1 MSRLFDAT
9 EINGMAL
16 SNRFVRSATW
26 EGMATEDG
34 APTVQLIDLMEKL
47 AGGGVGLIIS
57 SASYVRLDGQSHL
70 KMLGIYKDELIDKH
84 KRMTEA
90 VHKHDTKIVMQ
101 IHHGGFFANS
111 KLTGQI
117 PLAPSEVKDAVN
129 WKLSSGRRMSTVGKE
144 MSLEMIQK
152 ISEDFRSAAARAKV
166 SGFDGIQI
174 FAGHGYL
181 LSQFLSP
188 AFNKRTDAYGGNL
201 ENRARII
208 IDVLKKVRIEVGRD
222 YPILVKINSEDFL
235 NGGLTLDES
244 LWVCGRL
251 CEEGVD
257 AIELSGGT
265 WISGDLTPSRKQIN
279 SPDKEAYFK
288 EAAKALKEK
297 VNIPLMLVG
306 GIRSFQIADF
316 LIEESVADYISMCRP
331 LIREPGLI
339 NQWKA
344 GNLAKAACISCNRCP
359 EPGHA
364 GEGIYCVAERML
376 KEKTK

>member
-1 MSRLFDAT
+1 MSELFDAT

-34 APTVQLIDLMEKL
+34 APTAQLIDLMEKL

-57 SASYVRLDGQSHL
+57 SATYVRPDGQSHR

-90 VHKHDTKIVMQ
+90 VHKQDTKIVMQ

-117 PLAPSEVKDAVN
+117 PLAPSEVEDSVN
-129 WKLSSGRRMSTVGKE
+129 WKLPTGRKMSTVGKE
-144 MSLEMIQK
+144 MSLEIIQD
-152 ISEDFRSAAARAKV
+152 IIEAFTSAAKRAKE

-188 AFNKRTDAYGGNL
+188 AFNKRTDAYGGSL
-201 ENRARII
+201 ENRARI
-208 IDVLKKVRIEVGRD
+208 VMEVMEKVRIEVGRD

-235 NGGLTLDES
+235 NEGLTLDES
-244 LWVCGRL
+244 LGVCAMLYEG
-251 CEEGVD
+251 GVD

-265 WISGDLTPSRKQIN
+265 WVSGDLRPSRKQIN

-288 EAAKALKEK
+288 EAARALKEK
-297 VNIPLMLVG
+297 VNIPLILVG
-306 GIRSFQIADF
+306 GIRSFQIADL
-316 LIEESVADYISMCRP
+316 LIEEGVADYISMCRP

-339 NQWKA
+339 KQWKA
-344 GNLAKAACISCNRCP
+344 GNLTKAACISCNKCP

-364 GEGIYCVAERML
+364 GEGIYCLAERRL

>member
-1 MSRLFDAT
+1 MPKLFEAS

-26 EGMATEDG
+26 EGMATDDG
-34 APTVQLIDLMEKL
+34 APTAQLIDLMEKL
-47 AGGGVGLIIS
+47 SGGGVGLIIS
-57 SASYVRLDGQSHL
+57 SHSYVLPEGKSHL
-70 KMLGIYKDELIDKH
+70 KQLGIYKDDLIDEFKM
-84 KRMTEA
+84 MTEA
-90 VHKHDTKIVMQ
+90 VHEKGGKIVMQ
-101 IHHGGFFANS
+101 ITHGGFFANS

-117 PLAPSEVKDAVN
+117 VFAPSEVDGFAKSPR
-129 WKLSSGRRMSTVGKE
+129 KKMSVKN
-144 MSLEMIQK
+144 IQEV
-152 ISEDFRSAAARAKV
+152 IEAFASAAKRAKE

-188 AFNKRTDAYGGNL
+188 AFNKRTDDYGGNL
-201 ENRARII
+201 ENRTRII
-208 IDVLKKVRIEVGRD
+208 MEVLKKVRREVGRD

-235 NGGLTLDES
+235 NEGLTLDES
-244 LWVCGRL
+244 LRVCVML
-251 CEEGVD
+251 CEGGVD

-265 WISGDLTPSRKQIN
+265 WVSGDLIPSRKQIN

-297 VNIPLMLVG
+297 ISIPLILVG
-306 GIRSFQIADF
+306 GIRSFQIADL
-316 LIEESVADYISMCRP
+316 LIEKGVTDYISMCRP
-331 LIREPGLI
+331 LIREPELI

-344 GNLAKAACISCNRCP
+344 GNLTKAACISCNKCP

-364 GEGIYCVAERML
+364 GEGIYCVAERRL

>member
-1 MSRLFDAT
+1 MGENMSKIFEAS

-26 EGMATEDG
+26 EGMATDDG
-34 APTVQLIDLMEKL
+34 APTAQLIEFMEKL
-47 AGGGVGLIIS
+47 SGGGVGLIIS
-57 SASYVRLDGQSHL
+57 SHSYVRPEGKSHL
-70 KMLGIYKDELIDKH
+70 KQLGIYKDDLIDEFKM
-84 KRMTEA
+84 MTEA
-90 VHKHDTKIVMQ
+90 VHEQGGKIVMQ
-101 IHHGGFFANS
+101 ITHGGFFAKS

-117 PLAPSEVKDAVN
+117 AFAPSEVDGFANSPRK
-129 WKLSSGRRMSTVGKE
+129 KMSVE
-144 MSLEMIQK
+144 NIQEV
-152 ISEDFRSAAARAKV
+152 IEAFASAAKRAKE
-166 SGFDGIQI
+166 SRFDGIQI

-208 IDVLKKVRIEVGRD
+208 IEVLKKVRMEVGRD

-244 LWVCGRL
+244 LWVCVKL

-265 WISGDLTPSRKQIN
+265 WVSGDLTPSRKKIN
-279 SPDKEAYFK
+279 SPDQEAYFK

-297 VNIPLMLVG
+297 INIPLILVG
-306 GIRSFQIADF
+306 GIRSFQIADL
-316 LIEESVADYISMCRP
+316 LIEEGVADYISMCRP

-344 GNLAKAACISCNRCP
+344 GNLTKAACISCNKCS

-364 GEGIYCVAERML
+364 GEGIYCVAERRL

>member
-1 MSRLFDAT
+1 MSKLFDAT

-34 APTVQLIDLMEKL
+34 APTDQLIDLMEKL
-47 AGGGVGLIIS
+47 SGGGVGLIIS
-57 SASYVRLDGQSHL
+57 SASYVRPDGQSHP
-70 KMLGIYKDELIDKH
+70 KMLGIYKDELIHKH
-84 KRMTEA
+84 KRMAEA
-90 VHKHDTKIVMQ
+90 VHKQGAKIVMQ

-117 PLAPSEVKDAVN
+117 AFAPSEVDGFAKSPR
-129 WKLSSGRRMSTVGKE
+129 KRMSVE
-144 MSLEMIQK
+144 NIQ
-152 ISEDFRSAAARAKV
+152 EVVEAFASAAKRAKE

-174 FAGHGYL
+174 MAGHGYL

-188 AFNKRTDAYGGNL
+188 TFNKRTDAYGGIL
-201 ENRARII
+201 ENRARI
-208 IDVLKKVRIEVGRD
+208 VMEVMEKVRIEVGRN

-235 NGGLTLDES
+235 KEGLTLDES
-244 LWVCGRL
+244 LRVCVLL

-265 WISGDLTPSRKQIN
+265 WLSGDLIPSRKQIN
-279 SPDKEAYFK
+279 SPDQEAYFK
-288 EAAKALKEK
+288 EAAKSLKEK
-297 VNIPLMLVG
+297 VSIPLILVG
-306 GIRSFQIADF
+306 GVKSFQIADF
-316 LIEESVADYISMCRP
+316 LIEEGVADYISMCRP

-344 GNLAKAACISCNRCP
+344 GNFTKAACISCNKCP
-359 EPGHA
+359 EPAVA
-364 GEGIYCVAERML
+364 GKGIYCVAERRL
-376 KEKTK
+376 KEKTS

>member
-1 MSRLFDAT
+1 MSNLFEAT

-34 APTVQLIDLMEKL
+34 APTAQLFDLMEKL

-57 SASYVRLDGQSHL
+57 SASYVRPDGQSHP
-70 KMLGIYKDELIDKH
+70 KMLGIYKDELLGKY

-90 VHKHDTKIVMQ
+90 VHKQGAKIVMQ
-101 IHHGGFFANS
+101 IHHGGFFTNS

-117 PLAPSEVKDAVN
+117 AFAPSEVDGIAKSPR
-129 WKLSSGRRMSTVGKE
+129 KK
-144 MSLEMIQK
+144 MSLENIHEV
-152 ISEDFRSAAARAKV
+152 IEAFASAAKRAKV

-201 ENRARII
+201 ENRARI
-208 IDVLKKVRIEVGRD
+208 VMEVMEKVRIEVGRD

-235 NGGLTLDES
+235 NEGLTLDES
-244 LWVCGRL
+244 LRVCVMLYEG
-251 CEEGVD
+251 GVD

-265 WISGDLTPSRKQIN
+265 WVSGDLTPSRKQIN

-297 VNIPLMLVG
+297 VNIPLILVG
-306 GIRSFQIADF
+306 GIRSFQIADL
-316 LIEESVADYISMCRP
+316 LIEEGVADYISMCRP

-344 GNLAKAACISCNRCP
+344 GNLTKAACISCNKCP
-359 EPGHA
+359 EPGLA
-364 GEGIYCVAERML
+364 GEGIYCVAEIRL
-376 KEKTK
+376 KEKMK